1 MSTKKVIFILALLFC
16 CLWSGSSASVL
27 LADGMEAEHVL
38 LIGPKTIGGGWK
50 DNIVVQPGQ
59 FADTKAGDI
68 IKVYTVSAKSFAQ
81 GSFQNPKGWKPIAPQ
96 YAYFN
101 IGRTFSFT
109 VTDSILPILHDN
121 GLAVGGHDYV
131 IEKVTHIPAAAISEK
146 ILWRGPSV
154 IMRDDWSVS
163 APIRKDFLKGLQLGD
178 VLHFQVSRVENG
190 AFMKVMNF
198 TYQALSP
205 DVDGVAV
212 GKEGLFYTI
221 DDQAQLAA
229 LQMADNSGVVM
240 RVGGKGYRLDKIS
253 VIRQTGG
260 LDPDL
265 SRAQRAPREYVLQP
279 DELFH
284 GEKVLPADFS
294 GNVTLTAERMQDLT
308 AEDCII
314 VSYKDKQPGAKI
326 SFRENKSGWPDL
338 SGSKEPSWYS
348 LDGNDVVLTLNDT
361 MLDHLMTSGM
371 IITGAGATIT
381 RVSILKVQ

>member
-1 MSTKKVIFILALLFC
+1 MNTRKVIIVLVFLFS
-16 CLWSGSSASVL
+16 CLWSGNTASAL
-27 LADGMEAEHVL
+27 LADGVEAEHVL

-59 FADTKAGDI
+59 FADTKVGDI
-68 IKVYTVSAKSFAQ
+68 IKVYTATAKSFAQ
-81 GSFQNPKGWKPIAPQ
+81 GCFQNPKGWKPIAPQ

-121 GLAVGGHDYV
+121 GLAIGGHDYV
-131 IEKVTHIPAAAISEK
+131 IEKVTRIPVAAISEK
-146 ILWRGPSV
+146 VLWRGPSV

-178 VLHFQVSRVENG
+178 VLHFQVSRVESG
-190 AFMKVMNF
+190 AAMKVMNF
-198 TYQALSP
+198 TYQALSA
-205 DVDGVAV
+205 DLDGVAV
-212 GKEGLFYTI
+212 GKEGLTYSL
-221 DDQAQLAA
+221 DDAAQLAA
-229 LQMADNSGVVM
+229 LQMADNNGVVL

-253 VIRQTGG
+253 VIRQQGG

-265 SRAQRAPREYVLQP
+265 SHAQRAPKEYVLQP

-284 GEKVLPADFS
+284 GEKVLPTDFS
-294 GNVTLTAERMQDLT
+294 ANVTLTAERMQDLT
-308 AEDCII
+308 DEDCIV
-314 VSYKDKQPGAKI
+314 VSYKDRQPGAKI
-326 SFRENKSGWPDL
+326 SFRENKSGWPDI
-338 SGSKEPSWYS
+338 SGSKEPTWYN
-348 LDGNDVVLTLNDT
+348 LDGNDVVLTLNDAI
-361 MLDHLMTSGM
+361 LDHLMTSGM